1 MTGENCSRTFLTM
14 IKEGKR
20 LHDILQYGS
29 ELIHNPILI
38 LDDHYSPWEYTSDY
52 PQEDIRTWYSC
63 VEEKGKQI
71 EEYFDK
77 IADEVPFIIEDSVI
91 SRRHMICKS
100 IWNDRIVGTLVIPQ
114 INVPLEQMD
123 LEVIHLL
130 ADACSISGIFEPEKK
145 LGENRKPLAY
155 LLNDLLEGRIRS
167 ASEFEMRLSGCLEE
181 RYFPYRVIHV
191 YSPDYEKDILFQS
204 SILASLHEREDID
217 WIIMTESRLL
227 LISRGEQI
235 EDNLTEYL
243 MDMNEKYGFLYGIS
257 DISNDLWDLKWMAH
271 EAQTTT
277 RFAMYANRHTAIHY
291 FDDYKFY
298 AVADKVEEE
307 HWESYLTNGF
317 KQMLEY
323 DDKNGTEYLRTL
335 QCYMTNDAHV
345 QKTSEELFL
354 HKNTLFYRLK
364 RIKELFG
371 IDMEANKDL
380 LKLYFSFALYKLNKF
395 QPKQTETMASVSRI
409 KL

>member
-1 MTGENCSRTFLTM
+1 MAETHSRTFLKL

-38 LDDHYSPWEYTSDY
+38 LDDHYSPWDFTTDY
-52 PQEDIRTWYSC
+52 PEEDIKKWYKYT
-63 VEEKGKQI
+63 EEAGKKI
-71 EEYFDK
+71 EDYFNK
-77 IADEVPFIIEDSVI
+77 IADEVPFIAEESVI
-91 SRRHMICKS
+91 GRRHLICKS
-100 IWNDRIVGTLVIPQ
+100 IWNDRIVGTLVLPEIDIPLDKIDQ
-114 INVPLEQMD
+114 EILN
-123 LEVIHLL
+123 LL

-145 LGENRKPLAY
+145 LAENKKPLVY
-155 LLNDLLEGRIRS
+155 LLNDLLEDRVRS
-167 ASEFEMRLSGCLEE
+167 ASEFEMRLEGCIEE
-181 RYFPYRVIHV
+181 RYFPYRIIHV

-204 SILASLHEREDID
+204 SILARLHEREDIS
-217 WIIMTESRLL
+217 WIIMTEKRLL
-227 LISRGEQI
+227 LICKGEQI
-235 EDNLTEYL
+235 TDSLTEYL
-243 MDMNEKYGFLYGIS
+243 LEMNNQYGFIYGIS
-257 DISNDLWDLKWMAH
+257 DVANDLWNLKWMAH

-277 RFAMYANRHTAIHY
+277 RFAMYALRHTAIHY

-307 HWESYLTNGF
+307 HWESYLSNGF

-323 DDKNGTEYLRTL
+323 DERNGTEYLRTL
-335 QCYMTNDAHV
+335 QSYMSNDAHV

-380 LKLYFSFALYKLNKF
+380 LKLYFSFALYKLNKY
-395 QPKQTETMASVSRI
+395 QPKQTETLASTSKI